1 MLQKTFGTKTFFKMN
16 SKSYNKNPL
25 GGDFHRR
32 NLPHFYHNDG
42 RYFITYRLADSLP
55 STLVAEIKTSTKNN
69 LRLDTIRFKRL
80 LKKYD
85 DILDKGKYGAKHLS
99 NSAVAD
105 VCKNTLHYP
114 DGKEYEIICYCIMPN
129 HVHLVFELIVGNK
142 GISKIM
148 QSIKRISARK
158 SNLLLNKSG
167 IFWQDESY
175 DRLVRD
181 DKELYFIIRYVLM
194 NPVNAGLTDEW
205 HKWKY
210 TYCHPAYKIL

>member
-1 MLQKTFGTKTFFKMN
+1 MDRR
-16 SKSYNKNPL
+16 SYNKNPL

-42 RYFITYRLADSLP
+42 IYFITYRLADSLP
-55 STLVAEIKTSTKNN
+55 SKLVAEIKSEININ
-69 LRLDTIRFKRL
+69 VQPDTIRFKRL

-85 DILDKGKYGAKHLS
+85 DILDKGNYGAKHLS
-99 NSAVAD
+99 NPAIAD
-105 VCKNTLHYP
+105 ICRNTLHYP
-114 DGKEYEIICYCIMPN
+114 DGKEYELICYCIMPN
-129 HVHLVFELIVGNK
+129 HIHLVFELIKGNK

-148 QSIKRISARK
+148 QSIKRVSARK

-167 IFWQDESY
+167 TFWQDESY

-181 DKELYFIIRYVLM
+181 DKELYFIIRYVLL
-194 NPVNAGLTDEW
+194 NPVNTGLAEKW
-205 HKWKY
+205 HKWKG

>member
-1 MLQKTFGTKTFFKMN
+1 MQ
-16 SKSYNKNPL
+16 P
-25 GGDFHRR
+25 
-32 NLPHFYHNDG
+32 
-42 RYFITYRLADSLP
+42 
-55 STLVAEIKTSTKNN
+55 
-69 LRLDTIRFKRL
+69 DTIRFKRL

-105 VCKNTLHYP
+105 NRRNILHYP
-114 DGKEYEIICYCIMPN
+114 DGKEYELICYCIMPN
-129 HVHLVFELIVGNK
+129 HIHLVFGLIEGNK

-158 SNLLLNKSG
+158 SNLFLNKSG

-181 DKELYFIIRYVLM
+181 DKELFFIIRYVLM

-205 HKWKY
+205 HKWEY
-210 TYCHPAYKIL
+210 TYCHSAYKIL

>member
-1 MLQKTFGTKTFFKMN
+1 MN
-16 SKSYNKNPL
+16 GDSYNNPL
-25 GGDFHRR
+25 GGTFHRR

-42 RYFITYRLADSLP
+42 TYFITNRLADSLP
-55 STLVAEIKTSTKNN
+55 SKLFSEIKSITNN
-69 LRLDTIRFKRL
+69 NMLPDTIRFKHL

-85 DILDKGKYGAKHLS
+85 GILDKGKYGAKHLS
-99 NSAVAD
+99 NSAVAYI
-105 VCKNTLHYP
+105 CRNTLHYP
-114 DGKEYEIICYCIMPN
+114 DGKEYELICYCIMPN
-129 HVHLVFELIVGNK
+129 HIHLVFELIEGNK

-148 QSIKRISARK
+148 QSIKGISARK
-158 SNLLLNKSG
+158 SNLFLNKSE

-205 HKWKY
+205 HNWKG
-210 TYCHPAYKIL
+210 TYFHPAYKIL